1 MEFVTQHCFLLTNS
15 SAKLDYISRKY
26 IACIQNRPWYSWIC
40 HLIVFRHVIWCFLF
54 SQYLSSFFLL
64 HSDQQRECFL
74 CWPDVTAIQ
83 IHSSISIPNQPDG
96 DPLTKF
102 LLFFLNICMERIQR
116 ISVPFYFKS
125 FPFFFSAEFVVTS
138 LWTLELEFWLMAIQ
152 ILSWWVP
159 INVFFPQ
166 RYSLMVN
173 RGQIHFSRRKRS
185 HALVNEMQSL
195 KMFRLCSVRRTNFN

>member
-116 ISVPFYFKS
+116 IYVPFYFKS
-125 FPFFFSAEFVVTS
+125 FPFFF
-138 LWTLELEFWLMAIQ
+138 LLN
-152 ILSWWVP
+152 LSWLPCELSNWNFGWWLFKYWVGG
-159 INVFFPQ
+159 FL
-166 RYSLMVN
+166 LMSSFLN
-173 RGQIHFSRRKRS
+173 GI
-185 HALVNEMQSL
+185 L
-195 KMFRLCSVRRTNFN
+195 